1 LSSGKGMKSYDIVGE
16 VLDRKSI
23 FKNPEALYPEYIP
36 STLPYREKELME
48 LAKYFR
54 PVILNPGSICQ
65 KVFIH
70 SFGKVGVGKTVTSI
84 VFGKSIEVKAREKGV
99 NIKYVHINCH
109 KARTLYAILQ
119 EIAKGLNLPVSPRG
133 LSPLEIY
140 SAINDFLEDRN
151 MIAIIALDEFDYFVE
166 YTGSDAAYF
175 LIRTYDEN
183 PEAVKRL
190 NFILIARS
198 LSSLSYLDSATRS
211 YLLRHTIPFK
221 PYTSAALKAI
231 LEQRRDEAFIEG
243 VVPDEVLEII
253 ADAHGVDKGGEGNAR
268 AAIEALRIAGL
279 LAESEGSGVVTL
291 EHARRGIAE
300 TDPSIVYI
308 KDVLLSLSLHELLI
322 YKAIIEVLEQTG
334 ARWARMGEVEEAY
347 EMLCEVYG
355 ERPRAHTQV
364 YEYIRNLKR
373 LNLIDT
379 KISGKGYRGK
389 TTLISVNAPLSEL
402 KKEVSELI
410 EKMMSWGKVR

>member
-1 LSSGKGMKSYDIVGE
+1 MPYSKGLKSYDIVGE
-16 VLDRKSI
+16 ILDKKSI

-36 STLPYREKELME
+36 STLPYRENELME
-48 LAKYFR
+48 LAKYFK

-84 VFGKSIEVKAREKGV
+84 VFGRSIEVKAREKGV
-99 NIKYVHINCH
+99 NIKYVHVNCH

-119 EIAKGLNLPVSPRG
+119 EIAKGLNLPISPRG

-140 SAINDFLEDRN
+140 SAINDFLEDKN
-151 MIAIIALDEFDYFVE
+151 MYAIIALDEFDYFVE
-166 YTGSDAAYF
+166 YAGSDTAYF
-175 LIRTYDEN
+175 LIRTYDES

-198 LSSLSYLDSATRS
+198 MSSLSYLDAASRS

-221 PYTSAALKAI
+221 PYTSIALKAI
-231 LEQRRDEAFIEG
+231 LEHRRDEAFVEG

-253 ADAHGVDKGGEGNAR
+253 ADAHGYDKGGEGNAR

-279 LAESEGSGVVTL
+279 LAESEGSNVVTL
-291 EHARRGIAE
+291 EHARKGIAE
-300 TDPSIVYI
+300 TDPNIVYI
-308 KDVLLSLSLHELLI
+308 KDVLIDLSLHELLI
-322 YKAIIEVLEQTG
+322 YRAIIEVLEQSG
-334 ARWARMGEVEEAY
+334 ARWARMGDVEEAY

-355 ERPRAHTQV
+355 EKPRAHTQV
-364 YEYIRNLKR
+364 YEYIKNLKR
-373 LNLIDT
+373 LNLIDA

-389 TTLISVNAPLSEL
+389 TTLIGVNAPLGEL
-402 KKEVSELI
+402 KREVSELI
-410 EKMMSWGKVR
+410 EKMMSWGKMR

>member
-1 LSSGKGMKSYDIVGE
+1 
-16 VLDRKSI
+16 
-23 FKNPEALYPEYIP
+23 
-36 STLPYREKELME
+36 
-48 LAKYFR
+48 
-54 PVILNPGSICQ
+54 
-65 KVFIH
+65 
-70 SFGKVGVGKTVTSI
+70 
-84 VFGKSIEVKAREKGV
+84 
-99 NIKYVHINCH
+99 
-109 KARTLYAILQ
+109 
-119 EIAKGLNLPVSPRG
+119 
-133 LSPLEIY
+133 
-140 SAINDFLEDRN
+140 
-151 MIAIIALDEFDYFVE
+151 
-166 YTGSDAAYF
+166 
-175 LIRTYDEN
+175 
-183 PEAVKRL
+183 
-190 NFILIARS
+190 
-198 LSSLSYLDSATRS
+198 
-211 YLLRHTIPFK
+211 
-221 PYTSAALKAI
+221 
-231 LEQRRDEAFIEG
+231 
-243 VVPDEVLEII
+243 
-253 ADAHGVDKGGEGNAR
+253 AHGVDKGGEGNAR